1 MGDIMFL
8 LRIVMTVSVCCLFLT
23 PLYAE
28 NNTDV
33 YPLTITAIEDTPDY
47 QAQARQQRKLSYP
60 DWFKESNFVLS
71 EEFQQAKKNNKGII
85 FYFGQEE
92 CPYCDALINLTL
104 QRTDIR
110 RYIEKNFTVLAFDIW
125 GDLIVTTRD
134 NQRITERAFAEE
146 KKMHL
151 TPALIFYNPAGEE
164 VLRLRGYYP
173 PYTLRAA
180 LDFVSHQSNNKD
192 EFKSYLSHKT
202 IKDLTRASIEG
213 RFFSR
218 PPYHLDRS
226 QIPST
231 QLLAV
236 IFQQTAC
243 HACERLL
250 YEFIPADETQRLLA
264 QMEVVNLDIWQ
275 TIPLITPTGE
285 HTTAKAW
292 ADKLNIGF
300 TPTLLFFDKS
310 GKNIGKIENISDLK
324 NLHTT
329 LRRFIVAP

>member
-1 MGDIMFL
+1 MFL
-8 LRIVMTVSVCCLFLT
+8 LHIVIIYFIFFT
-23 PLYAE
+23 PLYAVDA
-28 NNTDV
+28 DV

-47 QAQARQQRKLSYP
+47 QAQARQQRKLTYP
-60 DWFKESNFVLS
+60 DWFKDSELVLN

-85 FYFGQEE
+85 FYFGQED

-125 GDLIVTTRD
+125 GELIVTTRD
-134 NQRITERAFAEE
+134 NERITERAFAEE
-146 KKMHL
+146 HNMHL
-151 TPALIFYNPAGEE
+151 TPALIFYNAKGDEL
-164 VLRLRGYYP
+164 LRLRGYYP

-180 LDFVSHQSNNKD
+180 LDFVSQQNTSKYNFKAYLAHQ
-192 EFKSYLSHKT
+192 T
-202 IKDLTRASIEG
+202 IKDLTRSPIQDS
-213 RFFSR
+213 FFSR

-226 QIPST
+226 KIKST

-236 IFQQTAC
+236 IFRQTAC

-250 YEFIPADETQRLLA
+250 YEFMPEKNTQALLA
-264 QMEVVNLDIWQ
+264 QMEVVSLDIWQ
-275 TIPLITPTGE
+275 TTPIITPTGE

-292 ADKLNIGF
+292 ANKLKIGF

-310 GKNIGKIENISDLK
+310 GKQVGKIENISDLK
-324 NLHTT
+324 NLQTS
-329 LRRFIVAP
+329 LRHFIVVP